1 MQSKAARSHRELLD
15 ARQAGCGM
23 AGELYGR
30 EDVFQNDL
38 EIFFHKHWIMA
49 GVAADLRK
57 AGDMSVVDIGPA
69 SIMLVH
75 GEDDVIRASRSDRG
89 RQPVHVREI
98 GGLIFVCLADEAP
111 KDIDRLEEVMLPRL
125 APFEL
130 GHTKI
135 AFEQDIVEAGN
146 WKLVIENNRECYHC
160 SAGHPELIVTLS
172 AADFGYAVDELSEQE
187 RSEFQAHEQYCERKL
202 ASWDADGLP
211 HAIVDE
217 MDGDTPTMFRA
228 QRLVIAGAGE
238 SQTMTT
244 RVASTKLLGK
254 GGRRDQGSTHLW
266 THSAWVHVMSDHAV
280 ITYCIPLTPD
290 STLVRSK
297 WLVHSDAVEGVDYRL
312 SELTEVWTATN
323 AADARF
329 VGITQL
335 GTQDP
340 GYLPGPYSTY
350 MEGYVEKFAQ
360 WYSTRL
366 GAHGI

>member
-1 MQSKAARSHRELLD
+1 MQSKAAISHRDLLD
-15 ARQAGCGM
+15 ARQAGYGM

-30 EDVFQNDL
+30 EDVFQNDM
-38 EIFFHKHWIMA
+38 EVFFHKHWIMV
-49 GVAADLRK
+49 GVAADIPGR
-57 AGDMSVVDIGPA
+57 GDVAVVEIGPA
-69 SIMLVH
+69 SIVLVH
-75 GEDDVIRASRSDRG
+75 DDDDVIRAFRSVH
-89 RQPVHVREI
+89 RQGPVHVRDI
-98 GGLIFVCLADEAP
+98 AGLLFACLADEAP
-111 KDIDRLEEVMLPRL
+111 HDIARLEEVMRPRL

-130 GHTKI
+130 TNTRI

-172 AADFGYAVDELSEQE
+172 AADFGYAVEELSDEA
-187 RSEFQAHEQYCERKL
+187 RKEFHAHEQYCESKL
-202 ASWDADGLP
+202 ASWDADGLI

-244 RVASTKLLGK
+244 RVASTKLLGQ

-280 ITYCIPLTPD
+280 ITYSIPLTPD
-290 STLVRSK
+290 STLVRTK
-297 WLVHSDAVEGVDYRL
+297 WLVHADAVEGVDYQL
-312 SELTEVWTATN
+312 SELIEVWKATN

-329 VGITQL
+329 VGIAQR

-360 WYSTRL
+360 WYTTRL
-366 GAHGI
+366 RASGI